1 VPPSNVSYTSGNA
14 GASVEPRALER
25 RLGFIA
31 TTALVVSNTIA
42 VGIFLTPG
50 EINRLLASPFWILT
64 IWIAT
69 GAMAVCGALCYGALA
84 SRRPEAGGG
93 YVYLREAYGPRV
105 AFLYGWKCFLVMDP
119 GITAALVAGLIGYAR
134 VLVPLDDWSGRLLG
148 VGAIAFLAV
157 MNALGVGVGVRLMG
171 TLTGLKL
178 ALLAVVIAG
187 GFASASGSWDHFTP
201 FVAQRMPPAPLA
213 AGLAGAFVSAF
224 FSFGGWWEV
233 TKVAGEVRDG
243 ARTLPRALAAG
254 LALVTLAYAATSV
267 AFLYAIPLDA
277 MRTGDAFAAQLGEL
291 VFGRAGGATLAA
303 IVIVSVLGTLSAFM
317 MVTPRLY
324 VAMARDGLFPTWAAA
339 VHPRF
344 GTPSRAIAVQAT
356 LASLL
361 VLLGTFQTIVAYFI
375 FITVVFIGLTA
386 ASVFVV
392 RRRTGGLHVAGYPL
406 TPIVFLVFVVMLLG
420 LLLMNSPR
428 EALTGAAIAAAGLP
442 VYGFIRKQA
451 PARHPQ

>member
-1 VPPSNVSYTSGNA
+1 M
-14 GASVEPRALER
+14 LER
-25 RLGFIA
+25 RLGFVA

-64 IWIAT
+64 VWIAT
-69 GAMAVCGALCYGALA
+69 GMMAVCGALCYGALA

-134 VLVPLDDWSGRLLG
+134 VLIPLDDFSGRLLG

-157 MNALGVGVGVRLMG
+157 MNTLGVGVGVRLMG

-187 GFASASGSWDHFTP
+187 GFASVTGSWDHFTP

-254 LALVTLAYAATSV
+254 LTLVTLAYAATSV

-291 VFGRAGGATLAA
+291 LFGRAGGVTLAA

-324 VAMARDGLFPTWAAA
+324 VAMARDGLFPAWAAA
-339 VHPRF
+339 IHPRF
-344 GTPSRAIAVQAT
+344 GTPGRAIAVQAT
-356 LASLL
+356 LASVL

-375 FITVVFIGLTA
+375 FITVAFIGLTA

-392 RRRTGGLHVAGYPL
+392 RRRGRAANAAGTESLHVPGFPL
-406 TPIVFLVFVVMLLG
+406 TPMVFLVFVVMLLG

-428 EALTGAAIAAAGLP
+428 EALIGAAIAAAGLP
-442 VYGFIRKQA
+442 VYGFIRTPRTGPGPGPGSGGSTA
-451 PARHPQ
+451 IGA